1 MLFSYASQQDTSRF
15 YVFAS
20 VCTGCK
26 CKGVWLRHSHVAR
39 THMSMSSSRRRAQV
53 GPIEASSL
61 LYLLYQREAETE
73 CCRAE
78 RISCRLVHDVTLQVK
93 GTCVLMNTGVS
104 YDGS

>member
-1 MLFSYASQQDTSRF
+1 MFLLPFVPDVNVKEF
-15 YVFAS
+15 
-20 VCTGCK
+20 GC
-26 CKGVWLRHSHVAR
+26 VIAMWHVH
-39 THMSMSSSRRRAQV
+39 TSMSSSRRRAQV